1 VRKRM
6 GCSAG
11 RSKLTPPPGWES
23 VRGLER
29 GKFAMMT
36 WRRVCVALLTI
47 ATILDAAAAAAQSTR
62 RARPRI
68 EIRPG
73 PLFHRECVDGLQ
85 VSHKYPGR
93 TVLMPYMRCWWV
105 RG

>member
-1 VRKRM
+1 MAKY
-6 GCSAG
+6 
-11 RSKLTPPPGWES
+11 L
-23 VRGLER
+23 
-29 GKFAMMT
+29 FA
-36 WRRVCVALLTI
+36 V
-47 ATILDAAAAAAQSTR
+47 AAALIIGHAMVADAAAQSTR

-73 PLFHRECVDGLQ
+73 PLYHRECVDGLQ

>member
-1 VRKRM
+1 MAKYLFAAVAVL
-6 GCSAG
+6 GAIIFDS
-11 RSKLTPPPGWES
+11 TP
-23 VRGLER
+23 
-29 GKFAMMT
+29 
-36 WRRVCVALLTI
+36 
-47 ATILDAAAAAAQSTR
+47 AAAAARATEWSAQSTQR
-62 RARPRI
+62 PRPRI

-73 PLFHRECVDGLQ
+73 PLYHRECVDGLQ

>member
-1 VRKRM
+1 MAKYLL
-6 GCSAG
+6 A
-11 RSKLTPPPGWES
+11 S
-23 VRGLER
+23 VAALVIGL
-29 GKFAMMT
+29 A
-36 WRRVCVALLTI
+36 VVPDAL
-47 ATILDAAAAAAQSTR
+47 AQSR
-62 RARPRI
+62 RPARQRI

-105 RG
+105 RR

>member
-1 VRKRM
+1 M
-6 GCSAG
+6 
-11 RSKLTPPPGWES
+11 L
-23 VRGLER
+23 
-29 GKFAMMT
+29 T
-36 WRRVCVALLTI
+36 WRSAFVVVAI
-47 ATILDAAAAAAQSTR
+47 VAAILDATPAASVTRATEWSAQSRRPPRTR
-62 RARPRI
+62 V

-93 TVLMPYMRCWWV
+93 RVLMPYLRCWWV